1 MITYDI
7 DYIRSFQYVND
18 PRDIPNELKN
28 FKLLITK
35 CNYILEHLNIVHQE
49 GNIWKLSDKEIDEEK
64 LLLKNLNS
72 IFNKITNENY
82 DILLTELTRLEK
94 INNKNIIHRSI
105 DILISN
111 IKSNQV
117 FCDTYAR
124 LCNDINNKNL
134 WEYTESNKIIYFY
147 DVLIEKLHKEFIDI
161 VNNEKRNEDYKYLDS
176 IDDDEEKYEEE
187 MKIKKKYNGI
197 ILLLGHLY
205 NYKIVK
211 PKILDLILKYLI
223 NPMNDDSDL
232 PDKWNLDFLYNLLD
246 AVQKNVNWKN
256 ESNIFKIIN
265 YISIDTN
272 LSNRVRFRFMDIVEK
287 MKKIE

>member
-35 CNYILEHLNIVHQE
+35 CNYILEHLNIVNQE

-111 IKSNQV
+111 QIEFREINTLQV
-117 FCDTYAR
+117 
-124 LCNDINNKNL
+124 
-134 WEYTESNKIIYFY
+134 
-147 DVLIEKLHKEFIDI
+147 
-161 VNNEKRNEDYKYLDS
+161 
-176 IDDDEEKYEEE
+176 
-187 MKIKKKYNGI
+187 
-197 ILLLGHLY
+197 
-205 NYKIVK
+205 
-211 PKILDLILKYLI
+211 
-223 NPMNDDSDL
+223 
-232 PDKWNLDFLYNLLD
+232 
-246 AVQKNVNWKN
+246 
-256 ESNIFKIIN
+256 
-265 YISIDTN
+265 
-272 LSNRVRFRFMDIVEK
+272 
-287 MKKIE
+287 